1 MKNSTAKVLFAS
13 AIILYVIGII
23 VSLTALFIGNI
34 NLMLAV
40 PVLALMGIV
49 LVSLPEVDAEN
60 RFYRILNPNR

>member
-49 LVSLPEVDAEN
+49 LVSLPEVDVEN